1 MKSRRA
7 ELKEEGWEK
16 RTTVGEPKLSKIVA
30 EYESLGF
37 EVRLEPVNLD
47 ELDQKCQKCYG
58 RNPDKFRI
66 VYVRRRRC

>member
-1 MKSRRA
+1 MKSKKA

-16 RTTVGEPKLSKIVA
+16 RTTIGEPKLSEIVA

-47 ELDQKCQKCYG
+47 ELDQNCQKCYE
-58 RNPDKFRI
+58 RNPDKFMT
-66 VYVRRRRC
+66 VYVRRMCC